1 MLLRRGRFFL
11 VRDRFM
17 LVLDGQLVTW
27 SVFLLGFLFMFCPGW
42 VLIYALWFVASGHDE
57 CLLNLGAPD

>member
-1 MLLRRGRFFL
+1 
-11 VRDRFM
+11 M

-27 SVFLLGFLFMFCPGW
+27 SVFLLGFLFMFFPGW